1 MSRRRTLLLVLVA
14 VAAAVLAGACEVR
27 SEVAIRVEPDGSG
40 VVAVTVRLDGE
51 AARRLG
57 DPAAV
62 LSTDDL
68 VAAGWSVEEPDRA
81 DDAVTLRARR
91 SFASPEDLPAVLA
104 EVGGAD
110 GVFRDVQLSVRDG
123 LARTEYDF
131 SATVELTGSP
141 EQFGDD
147 QLTAVLDGLPLARTP
162 EELALE
168 GAADPEAITLEVA
181 VVLPGG
187 TPTTNGEVRDGAAV
201 WSFPVSGG
209 EPTSATLTST
219 SATTAGTTRLLA
231 LVGVVAL
238 LAAAVLAAVGVWR
251 RRA

>member
-1 MSRRRTLLLVLVA
+1 MSRSRTLLLVLVA
-14 VAAAVLAGACEVR
+14 VVAATMAGACEVR
-27 SEVAIRVEPDGSG
+27 SDVAIRVEPDGSG
-40 VVAVTVRLDGE
+40 VVAVTVRLDAE

-57 DPAAV
+57 DPAVV
-62 LSTDDL
+62 LSTEDL
-68 VAAGWSVEEPDRA
+68 VAAGWTVEEPESA
-81 DDAVTLRARR
+81 DGGVALAARR
-91 SFASPEDLPAVLA
+91 SFASPEDLPSVLA
-104 EVGGAD
+104 EVGGPD

-131 SATVELTGSP
+131 SAAVELTGSP

-147 QLTAVLDGLPLARTP
+147 QLTAALDGLPLARTP

-181 VVLPGG
+181 VSLPGG
-187 TPTTNGEVRDGAAV
+187 EPTTNGEVRDGAAV

-219 SATTAGTTRLLA
+219 STTTAGSTRLLA
-231 LVGVVAL
+231 LAGVLAL
-238 LAAAVLAAVGVWR
+238 LVAAALGAVGLWR
-251 RRA
+251 RRG

>member
-1 MSRRRTLLLVLVA
+1 VIALGCLALVA
-14 VAAAVLAGACEVR
+14 LAGCRVQ

-40 VVAVTVRLDGE
+40 VVAVTVRLDAE

-62 LSTDDL
+62 LSTQDL
-68 VAAGWSVEEPDRA
+68 VAAGWTVEEPEAA
-81 DDAVTLRARR
+81 DGGGVALAARR
-91 SFASPEDLPAVLA
+91 SFASPEDLPSVLA

-131 SATVELTGSP
+131 SAAVELTGSP

-181 VVLPGG
+181 VSLPGG
-187 TPTTNGEVRDGAAV
+187 EPTTNGEVRDGAAV

-209 EPTSATLTST
+209 EPTSATLTATST
-219 SATTAGTTRLLA
+219 TTAGSTRLLA
-231 LVGVVAL
+231 LAGVLALL
-238 LAAAVLAAVGVWR
+238 LAAALGAVGLWR
-251 RRA
+251 RRG